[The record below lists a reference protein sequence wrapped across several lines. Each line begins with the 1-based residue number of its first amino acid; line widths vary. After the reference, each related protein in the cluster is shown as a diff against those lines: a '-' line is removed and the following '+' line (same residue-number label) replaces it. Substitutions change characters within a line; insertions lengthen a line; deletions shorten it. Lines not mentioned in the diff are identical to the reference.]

1 MFLNLSTKGFF
12 LCLLIL
18 LMGVF
23 TMYSYPEKENSNYYL
38 GILENGYP
46 PSLVVSEFRFANA
59 QVVSIKD
66 NMVLFGINEKTKLT
80 TFLKNLP
87 FLREVYVDAEGIKG
101 DSVLKKNPL
110 DREFLLLLRR
120 DRFKKPK
127 KSLKKR
133 PDLTSAGVKKSQEGS
148 LYAVEAAPK
157 EKKPILSGNMAV
169 IDKKLREM
177 ARDTRLKKSGRKQ

>member
-18 LMGVF
+18 LLGVF
-23 TMYSYPEKENSNYYL
+23 TMYPYPEKENSNYYL
-38 GILENGYP
+38 GVLENGYP

-87 FLREVYVDAEGIKG
+87 FLKEVYVDAK
-101 DSVLKKNPL
+101 DVKANNSLRKNPMT
-110 DREFLLLLRR
+110 REFLNLLQR
-120 DRFKKPK
+120 D
-127 KSLKKR
+127 
-133 PDLTSAGVKKSQEGS
+133 
-148 LYAVEAAPK
+148 
-157 EKKPILSGNMAV
+157 
-169 IDKKLREM
+169 
-177 ARDTRLKKSGRKQ
+177 RLKKMQAE